1 MTGRQRASRLL
12 RSTVTVAGA
21 WLVTAA
27 LSTAPAEGYV
37 RTRTQA
43 GDAAYW
49 NHPVVSL
56 TMHTGQPAPGL
67 TAEQMLRAAEAAAAT
82 WSRKQVSCS
91 QLEVQVRAGGGPEVT
106 SGADGHS
113 RIIFRRDE
121 WCPKPRTADTPCYD
135 PGMLAL
141 TSVFMRKSD
150 GQIVE
155 ADIELNA
162 VATRWSDAEP
172 DPELGSL
179 GQDVQ
184 GTLTHELGHLLGF
197 EHSCMLPGEE
207 TRLDDQGRPSP
218 TCTLREDP
226 RDTVMVASVPPGR
239 PLPRA
244 LSADDARGVCA
255 VYPLQGKVVAG
266 DHAGCAAAGA
276 PRGTGGGAAAGLLL
290 LIGLVMIA
298 AGRRFS
304 GQAAGRPA
312 SRPAPA
318 RR

>member
-1 MTGRQRASRLL
+1 MTGQLRAARLV
-12 RSTVTVAGA
+12 RATVTASGVLAAVALLAAPAGA
-21 WLVTAA
+21 
-27 LSTAPAEGYV
+27 YV
-37 RTRTQA
+37 RTRTRA

-82 WSRKQVSCS
+82 WSRKQISCS
-91 QLEVQVRAGGGPEVT
+91 QLEVQVRADSSAEAT
-106 SGADGHS
+106 FGADGHS
-113 RIIFRRDE
+113 RISFRRDE
-121 WCPKPRTADTPCYD
+121 WCPRPRAADTPCYD

-155 ADIELNA
+155 ADIELNGL
-162 VATRWSDAEP
+162 ATRWSDAEP
-172 DPELGSL
+172 DPELGSA
-179 GQDVQ
+179 GQDLQ

-207 TRLDDQGRPSP
+207 TRLDDQGRASP

-239 PLPRA
+239 PLPRV

-266 DHAGCAAAGA
+266 DHAGCATAGA
-276 PRGTGGGAAAGLLL
+276 PRGNGGGGAAGLLL
-290 LIGLVMIA
+290 VGAALIA
-298 AGRRFS
+298 ARRRFT
-304 GQAAGRPA
+304 GPAAGRPA
-312 SRPAPA
+312 SRPGPA